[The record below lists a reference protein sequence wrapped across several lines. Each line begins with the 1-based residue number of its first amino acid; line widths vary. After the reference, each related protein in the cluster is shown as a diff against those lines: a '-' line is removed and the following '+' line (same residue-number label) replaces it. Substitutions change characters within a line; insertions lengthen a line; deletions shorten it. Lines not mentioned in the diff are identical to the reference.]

1 MKELISLAA
10 QSHAQKELVLFLREY
25 FSKQPDELYKWTK
38 NQANTNINITT
49 VYNDTQRM
57 QIPSVIV
64 EDVTG
69 NIYNRVLG
77 QEMITEI
84 KEDKEINGKIR
95 PCVTGYNLH
104 GVYSLTCNISII
116 DYNVSSR
123 RMVTD
128 LVGSAF
134 RHIGVQALKQHNIE
148 ISNVQVL
155 APRYKKIGNQMLQTG
170 QIKLDFVTNWNM
182 KVTDFDKIEQIL
194 IKEIKIDGI
203 VETDPTTGKNRTVTI
218 PPPERRNN

>member
-10 QSHAQKELVLFLREY
+10 QSHCQKELVLFLREY

-49 VYNDTQRM
+49 SYNDTQRM
-57 QIPSVIV
+57 QIPTILVG
-64 EDVTG
+64 DVVG
-69 NIYNRVLG
+69 NIYNRVIG

-84 KEDKEINGKIR
+84 REMKKVGEIDR
-95 PCVTGYNLH
+95 LVTTGYNLH
-104 GVYSLTCNISII
+104 GCYTLTCTIDII

-134 RHIGVQALKQHNIE
+134 RHIGTQALKKRNIE

-155 APRYKKIGNQMLQTG
+155 APRYKKLGNKMLQTG
-170 QIKLDFVTNWNM
+170 QIRLDFLTNWNM
-182 KVTDFDKIEQIL
+182 KVTDLDHIEKIL
-194 IKEIKIDGI
+194 IQEITVKEI
-203 VETDPTTGKNRTVTI
+203 
-218 PPPERRNN
+218 

>member
-1 MKELISLAA
+1 MRELIALAA

-84 KEDKEINGKIR
+84 KENKEINGKIR

-104 GVYSLTCNISII
+104 GVYALTCNISII

-134 RHIGVQALKQHNIE
+134 RHIGVQALKPRNIE

-203 VETDPTTGKNRTVTI
+203 VETDSVTGKNITYMI